1 MNSSAVRSSVRAF
14 RLVDL
19 ESLQASAGGMPPAD
33 DLPVLRAVVDT
44 AEEPAKAVGLEQVI
58 WPAPIGSGP
67 APQPELPGPQVQVRL
82 KVHGPLPRLPQGQV
96 VTLPVSL
103 SARPLEYAGLW
114 LRNAL
119 LMLLTLGLYA
129 PWAQVRAR
137 RYFLRRTLVAGEA
150 LDDHANPWALL
161 PRHLMVW
168 GLAAGVVGSWVGSRL
183 AGMVALSLA
192 LAVLP
197 LLVYMNLSY
206 RVAHMSWAG
215 RRLRFDGRYEG
226 VYRAMWAPLVSACL
240 VAWLLMATLAWNRP
254 GGWMAWGAVAAL
266 WAMVVPAFVWGYFQY
281 RQHHLV
287 LGPVRLMWKARRASM
302 VMLFVRALAWFA
314 LASMMVVGVAAV
326 VLAGV
331 LVLRGRVST
340 QALFGVWL
348 GVAWLVLAAVVPYL
362 QARMQ
367 NLVWSKTGNRYLRF
381 RSRLDVQAY
390 VWLQLRHAVLVVL
403 TLGLYWP
410 WAVVAARRM
419 RTEALQVWARVE
431 TDVLKA
437 NWAPRKRADRTK
449 MAG

>member
-1 MNSSAVRSSVRAF
+1 
-14 RLVDL
+14 
-19 ESLQASAGGMPPAD
+19 
-33 DLPVLRAVVDT
+33 
-44 AEEPAKAVGLEQVI
+44 
-58 WPAPIGSGP
+58 
-67 APQPELPGPQVQVRL
+67 
-82 KVHGPLPRLPQGQV
+82 
-96 VTLPVSL
+96 
-103 SARPLEYAGLW
+103 
-114 LRNAL
+114 
-119 LMLLTLGLYA
+119 
-129 PWAQVRAR
+129 
-137 RYFLRRTLVAGEA
+137 
-150 LDDHANPWALL
+150 
-161 PRHLMVW
+161 
-168 GLAAGVVGSWVGSRL
+168 
-183 AGMVALSLA
+183 
-192 LAVLP
+192 
-197 LLVYMNLSY
+197 
-206 RVAHMSWAG
+206 
-215 RRLRFDGRYEG
+215 
-226 VYRAMWAPLVSACL
+226 
-240 VAWLLMATLAWNRP
+240 
-254 GGWMAWGAVAAL
+254 MAWGAVAAL

-437 NWAPRKRADRTK
+437 NWAPANALTELKWRVNPKIRVCKPLTAMSLSAHRPV
-449 MAG
+449 AARRPLRLQGCRFAPFAV

>member
-1 MNSSAVRSSVRAF
+1 MRAF

-19 ESLQASAGGMPPAD
+19 ESLQASAGSMPPAEEP
-33 DLPVLRAVVDT
+33 PVLRVVSDPM
-44 AEEPAKAVGLEQVI
+44 ASGALEPVI

-67 APQPELPGPQVQVRL
+67 VPHDEPPAPHVPQVQVRL

-96 VTLPVSL
+96 VTLPVTL
-103 SARPLEYAGLW
+103 SARPLEYAGLC
-114 LRNAL
+114 LRNMMWL
-119 LMLLTLGLYA
+119 LLTLGLYA
-129 PWAQVRAR
+129 PWALVRTR

-150 LDDHANPWALL
+150 LDDHANPWLLL

-168 GLAAGVVGSWVGSRL
+168 GLVAGVVGAWVGSRL

-197 LLVYMNLSY
+197 LLAYMNLSY

-215 RRLRFDGRYEG
+215 RRLHFDGRYQG
-226 VYRAMWAPLVSACL
+226 VYRAMWAPLTSACL

-266 WAMVVPAFVWGYFQY
+266 WAMAVPAFVWGYFQY

-287 LGPVRLMWKARRASM
+287 LGPVRLMWKAQRVAM
-302 VMLFVRALAWFA
+302 AMLFVRALAWFV

-331 LVLRGRVST
+331 MLLRGRVST
-340 QALFGVWL
+340 QVLFGVW
-348 GVAWLVLAAVVPYL
+348 VAVAACVLAAVVPYL
-362 QARMQ
+362 QARLQ

-381 RSRLDVQAY
+381 RCQLDVQAY
-390 VWLQLRHAVLVVL
+390 VWLRLRHAMLVVL
-403 TLGLYWP
+403 TLGVYWP
-410 WAVVAARRM
+410 WAEVAARRM